1 MIEECGIIIIRAI
14 AISNENMGT
23 VLIKLFM
30 NENEQFS
37 KLLYYDYYTGN
48 QDNWYKIIYHNQLN
62 KRPSI

>member
-30 NENEQFS
+30 NETNNFQNYYYIMIIKSGQF
-37 KLLYYDYYTGN
+37 
-48 QDNWYKIIYHNQLN
+48 I
-62 KRPSI
+62 